1 MDHCHLAYFLAFVY
15 NAFPKVR
22 MKGLIRVAASVAFYD
37 FVPTIPAL
45 RELVECQTRCADMY
59 TQFKGHGRLVNAL
72 LGQTSM
78 AEYATE
84 HMELAAPVLHY

>member
-1 MDHCHLAYFLAFVY
+1 MLFVY
-15 NAFPKVR
+15 NALPKVR

-37 FVPTIPAL
+37 FGPTIPAL
-45 RELVECQTRCADMY
+45 RELWQSAKPDVRTCINNLRGTTA
-59 TQFKGHGRLVNAL
+59 RLVNAL

-84 HMELAAPVLHY
+84 HMELAATVLHY

>member
-1 MDHCHLAYFLAFVY
+1 MLHITK
-15 NAFPKVR
+15 NIMKNI

-45 RELVECQTRCADMY
+45 RELAECQTRCADMY

>member
-1 MDHCHLAYFLAFVY
+1 
-15 NAFPKVR
+15 

-45 RELVECQTRCADMY
+45 RELAECQTRCADMY
-59 TQFKGHGRLVNAL
+59 KQFKGHDRLVNAL

-84 HMELAAPVLHY
+84 HMGGTGRSGTALLILRLLYYL